1 MIHECDI
8 LKIRFLWSFFSPRV
22 GIVEESAIRE
32 LKERLYANK
41 TALMAAFLERDKEN
55 TGTNSLYCFWASP
68 VLSSSLVDFWMTLVS
83 FMSSF
88 FTKHQNSSKFAAFIL
103 YHVKVLLKRFHLHGH
118 TMGFHPQ
125 TLKLGLHTKQIVPSE
140 RSVEEVSFEW
150 SQHRISS
157 IDSEV

>member
-1 MIHECDI
+1 MV
-8 LKIRFLWSFFSPRV
+8 FVFFSRV

-55 TGTNSLYCFWASP
+55 TGTNSQYCFWAPP
-68 VLSSSLVDFWMTLVS
+68 VLSSSLVDFWMTRIC

-88 FTKHQNSSKFAAFIL
+88 FTKHQNSSKLATFIL
-103 YHVKVLLKRFHLHGH
+103 YHVKVLLKRFHLNGQ

-125 TLKLGLHTKQIVPSE
+125 TRQLEPHIQNK
-140 RSVEEVSFEW
+140 
-150 SQHRISS
+150 
-157 IDSEV
+157 